1 MFPYGQERGELGV
14 SVVAYHVEK
23 IELTPEEEELKVT
36 IAQKERME
44 KDHDAIKQYYKVI
57 TVTTIDD

>member
-1 MFPYGQERGELGV
+1 MGV

-57 TVTTIDD
+57 TVTTIDG